1 MIYIS
6 YDDIFDGIPFRVPV
20 CMVIGQDDILTIEAM
35 GNTIATMDDIMPDG
49 EFAVVYPDEG
59 TEIEPGEYTY
69 KLIGDD
75 EVKACGILR
84 VTAEALEFEEME
96 QNIQYDEYRN

>member
-6 YDDIFDGIPFRVPV
+6 HDDIFDGIPFRVPV
-20 CMVIGQDDILTIEAM
+20 CMVIGQDDFLIIEAM
-35 GNTIATMDDIMPDG
+35 GSTIATMVDIMPDG

-84 VTAEALEFEEME
+84 VTADSLEYEEME

>member
-6 YDDIFDGIPFRVPV
+6 CDAILDGIPFRVPV
-20 CMVIGQDDILTIEAM
+20 CMVIGQDDFLTIDDM
-35 GNTIATMDDIMPDG
+35 GTTIATMGNIMTDG

-75 EVKACGILR
+75 EVKACGIVR
-84 VTAEALEFEEME
+84 VTADSLEYEEME
-96 QNIQYDEYRN
+96 QNIKYDEYRN

>member
-6 YDDIFDGIPFRVPV
+6 YNDVFEGTHFRVPV
-20 CMVIGQDDILTIEAM
+20 GMVIGQNDILTIEAM
-35 GNTIATMDDIMPDG
+35 GNTIATIDDIMPDG
-49 EFAVVYPDEG
+49 EFAVVYPDKG

-75 EVKACGILR
+75 EVKTCGILR
-84 VTAEALEFEEME
+84 VTAEALEFKELE

>member
-1 MIYIS
+1 MIYLS
-6 YDDIFDGIPFRVPV
+6 HDDISDGIPFRVPV
-20 CMVIGQDDILTIEAM
+20 CMVIGQDDFLTIDAM
-35 GNTIATMDDIMPDG
+35 GTTIATMGDIMPDG

-75 EVKACGILR
+75 EVKACGIVR
-84 VTAEALEFEEME
+84 VTAEEFEFEEME
-96 QNIQYDEYRN
+96 QSIQYDEYRN